1 MIQRTKG
8 WRAADAARHPNMTP
22 DVADEQLEAL
32 ETPDVKVRVESRP
45 RTIRPLLEPNV
56 ELVGEFEGSGF
67 VERQWLIRRG
77 DRFIQLT
84 ELLYRIAEQ
93 ADGERTVAEIAD
105 GVTEATEW
113 LVTGQNVRD
122 LIDTRLIPLGVIAPD
137 ANVPVTKSPV
147 RQETTR
153 SPFALNMRV
162 RAIGPAAI
170 DPIARVLQ
178 YLFTA
183 PVAIVGLAVAVAA
196 HVWVYRYHG
205 LMGAFLDAL
214 YRPASLIIILGVVL
228 LAAFFHEFGHA
239 SALRYGGGRAR
250 GMGFGLYAIFPAF
263 FTDVTDSYRL
273 GRWGRVRTGLGGPY
287 FHLLFATALIGVTLV
302 SGYEFLLI
310 AVLLINFEI
319 ARQFVPFVRLDGY
332 WVLADLSGVP
342 DFLSQMGPFVR
353 SLFPRLAPGGSRL
366 PRLKPWVK
374 VVFAA
379 YVGLIVPVLVAMLV
393 LLVRFLPRMMT
404 LLWDAVATQMH
415 FLSTAFTQRDWIGS
429 ATALVEL
436 VILVLP
442 ILGLA
447 YLIYSLTATPLR
459 LVASQPTWPRR
470 GLGLAAIATMVAVI
484 GFMWA
489 PQLPFAS
496 DAAPAGVKSFDVP
509 ERTHTRTP
517 VAYPQS
523 PPVGGAHAPVWQNCG
538 FYSAPVANENAVHSL
553 EHGAV
558 WLAYRPDLPASDIE
572 VLRKLAHSQTYVLVS
587 PFPGAQSP
595 VVASAWGRQLR
606 LSSTSDA
613 RLDRFV
619 TAFRLSDRAP
629 ESGGPCSGGKG
640 RPE

>member
-1 MIQRTKG
+1 
-8 WRAADAARHPNMTP
+8 MTP
-22 DVADEQLEAL
+22 DVPEGQLEPLQTA
-32 ETPDVKVRVESRP
+32 DAQVRADSAAM
-45 RTIRPLLEPNV
+45 RTIRPLLGTDV
-56 ELVGEFEGSGF
+56 ELVGEFDGSGF
-67 VERQWLIRRG
+67 AERQWLIRRA

-84 ELLYRIAEQ
+84 ELLYRIAEH
-93 ADGERTVAEIAD
+93 ADGQRTLEEIAD
-105 GVTEATEW
+105 GVTEATDW
-113 LVTGQNVRD
+113 LVTPQNVRD
-122 LIDTRLIPLGVIAPD
+122 LIDTRLIPLGVIGPD
-137 ANVPVTKSPV
+137 ATVPVPHPQV

-153 SPFALNMRV
+153 SPFTLNMRV

-170 DPIARVLQ
+170 DPFARVLQ
-178 YLFTA
+178 YLFMA
-183 PVAIVGLAVAVAA
+183 PVAVAALAVAVAA

-205 LMGAFLDAL
+205 LTGAFLDAL
-214 YRPASLIIILGVVL
+214 YRPSSLIIVLGIVL
-228 LAAFFHEFGHA
+228 LAAVFHEFGHA
-239 SALRYGGGRAR
+239 SALRYGGGRAS
-250 GMGFGLYAIFPAF
+250 GMGFGLYVIFPAL
-263 FTDVTDSYRL
+263 FTDVTESYRL

-287 FHLLFATALIGVTLV
+287 FHLLFATGLIGVAV
-302 SGYEFLLI
+302 ASGYEFLLI
-310 AVLLINFEI
+310 AVLLINIEI

-353 SLFPRLAPGGSRL
+353 SLFPRLARGGARL
-366 PRLKPWVK
+366 PRLKHWVK

-379 YVGLIVPVLVAMLV
+379 YVVLIVPVLVAMLA

-404 LLWDAVATQMH
+404 LLWDAVATQIH
-415 FLSTAFTQRDWIGS
+415 FLSTAFTERDWIGT
-429 ATALVEL
+429 ATSLVEL

-447 YLIYSLTATPLR
+447 YLIYSLTAKPLR
-459 LVASQPTWPRR
+459 LVARQPTWPRR
-470 GLGLAAIATMVAVI
+470 GLGLAALAALIAVI

-496 DAAPAGVKSFDVP
+496 NAAPAGVKSFDVP

-517 VAYPQS
+517 VSYPQS

-558 WLAYRPDLPASDIE
+558 WLAYRPGLPASDID
-572 VLRKLAHSQTYVLVS
+572 VLRKLAQGQTYVLVS
-587 PFPGAQSP
+587 PFRSAQSP

-629 ESGGPCSGGKG
+629 ESGRPCTGGMG